1 MRRASATILI
11 SLRPYRSAAQS
22 IWTNMYLTASHRFAR
37 LRVLWSFA
45 APHRAKLATGLVL
58 GLMASAAG
66 LASPMI
72 TKLVLDSLGAKT
84 SLALPVVA
92 LVGLLMFSAVI
103 AYAESVLLAVVGEQ
117 IVLDARKSLV
127 HRFLRATVPN
137 ISSHRPGELVTR
149 VTSDTVLL
157 HEASASINGLI
168 NGTVMLTGTFVLM
181 AVLDIPLLA
190 TTLVTVAVVAAL
202 FAALMPGIATDQ
214 QQAQHHLGKAGG
226 ILEGAVRAIR
236 TVKASRAEERQADR
250 IIHEANAST
259 RHAIRAARRES
270 LAWTIA
276 STGANLAIV
285 VVLAVGAWR
294 VSEGAMPLSSLV
306 AFLLYAF
313 GLIDPITELSH
324 NVTTLQAGIAAAG
337 RIRQAET
344 IATESDSATTSFEP
358 DLPGGDV
365 PVLEF
370 RSVTA
375 GYPRAPHVVRDVD
388 LVVGRS
394 GHTAIVGPS
403 GAGKT
408 TMLALIMRFLEP
420 AHGKLL
426 LNGRPYQA
434 YTHAELRSRMAFVE
448 QDTPIIPGTIR
459 ENLLYTFPDASDAEL
474 HAVLRE
480 VQLAEEIAALER
492 GLDTDLN
499 SSAVSTGQRQRIALA
514 RALLRPSDVLLLDE
528 ATAHL
533 DGLTETAIAAC
544 IRQRARRQAV
554 ITVAHR
560 LSTVIDADAI
570 VVMER
575 GRIRAHGT
583 HRDLIAG
590 DDMYRSLVNAMHV
603 VDPTASPVG
612 G

>member
-1 MRRASATILI
+1 
-11 SLRPYRSAAQS
+11 
-22 IWTNMYLTASHRFAR
+22 MYSNASHRFAR

-45 APHRAKLATGLVL
+45 SPHRTKLAIGLVL
-58 GLMASAAG
+58 GLLASAAG

-72 TKLVLDSLGAKT
+72 TKLVLDSLGART
-84 SLALPVVA
+84 SLLLPVAA
-92 LVGLLMFSAVI
+92 LVGLLIFSAVI
-103 AYAESVLLAVVGEQ
+103 AYVESILLAVVGER

-127 HRFLRATVPN
+127 HRFLRATVPT

-157 HEASASINGLI
+157 HEASASISGLI

-190 TTLVTVAVVAAL
+190 TTLVTVAVVTAL

-214 QQAQHHLGKAGG
+214 QQAQHHLGKVGG
-226 ILEGAVRAIR
+226 LLEGAVRAIR

-270 LAWTIA
+270 LAWTFA
-276 STGANLAIV
+276 SAGANLAIV
-285 VVLAVGAWR
+285 VVLAMGAWR
-294 VSEGAMPLSSLV
+294 VSEGAMALSSLI

-337 RIRQAET
+337 RICQAE
-344 IATESDSATTSFEP
+344 ALPLESDSATVSAQNSQSA
-358 DLPGGDV
+358 GDA

-375 GYPRAPHVVRDVD
+375 GYPGASEIVRDID
-388 LVVGRS
+388 LVIRRCS
-394 GHTAIVGPS
+394 HTAIVGPS

-408 TMLALIMRFLEP
+408 TMLSLIMRFLEP
-420 AHGKLL
+420 AHGQLL
-426 LNGRPYQA
+426 LNGRPYHG
-434 YTHAELRSRMAFVE
+434 YTHAELRERTAFVE
-448 QDTPIIPGTIR
+448 QDTPIVPGTVR
-459 ENLLYTFPDASDAEL
+459 DNLLYTFPDASEAEL
-474 HAVLRE
+474 HHVLHE
-480 VQLAEEIAALER
+480 VRLAEEITELEH

-514 RALLRPSDVLLLDE
+514 RALLRPSDVLVLDE

-544 IRQRARRQAV
+544 IRQRARKQAV

-560 LSTVIDADAI
+560 LSTVIDADTI
-570 VVMER
+570 LVMER

-590 DDMYRSLVNAMHV
+590 DEMYRSLVNAMRV
-603 VDPTASPVG
+603 ADPTDCPIG

>member
-1 MRRASATILI
+1 MHFLAT
-11 SLRPYRSAAQS
+11 P
-22 IWTNMYLTASHRFAR
+22 RFER
-37 LRVLWSFA
+37 LHVLWSFA
-45 APHRAKLATGLVL
+45 APHRTRLAIGLVL

-72 TKLVLDSLGAKT
+72 TKVVLDSLGTKAP
-84 SLALPVVA
+84 LILPVVT
-92 LVGLLMFSAVI
+92 LVGLLMFSAAI
-103 AYAESVLLAVVGEQ
+103 AYVESILLATVGER

-127 HRFLRATVPN
+127 HRFLRATVPA
-137 ISSHRPGELVTR
+137 ISSHRPGELVSR

-214 QQAQHHLGKAGG
+214 QQAQHHLGKVGG
-226 ILEGAVRAIR
+226 LLEGTVRAIR
-236 TVKASRAEERQADR
+236 TVKASRAEERQADQ
-250 IIHEANAST
+250 IIVEADAST
-259 RHAIRAARRES
+259 HHAIRAARRES

-276 STGANLAIV
+276 TAGANLAIV

-294 VSEGAMPLSSLV
+294 VSENAMALSSLI

-344 IATESDSATTSFEP
+344 ITTESDTAAVSFESEP
-358 DLPGGDV
+358 PTGDA

-375 GYPRAPHVVRDVD
+375 GYPSTSPTVRDVN
-388 LVVGRS
+388 LIVARC

-420 AHGKLL
+420 EHGELL

-434 YTHAELRSRMAFVE
+434 YTHADLRARMAFVE
-448 QDTPIIPGTIR
+448 QDTPIVPGTIR
-459 ENLLYTFPDASDAEL
+459 DNLLYTFPDASEAEL

-480 VQLAEEIAALER
+480 VRLAEEIAELEH
-492 GLDTDLN
+492 GLGTDLN

-514 RALLRPSDVLLLDE
+514 RALLQPSDVLLLDE

-544 IRQRARRQAV
+544 IRQRARKQAV

-560 LSTVIDADAI
+560 LSTIIDADNI
-570 VVMER
+570 LVMER
-575 GRIRAHGT
+575 GRIRAHGK

-590 DDMYRSLVNAMHV
+590 DEMYRSLVNAMNV
-603 VDPTASPVG
+603 ADPTACPVG

>member
-1 MRRASATILI
+1 MHFLAT
-11 SLRPYRSAAQS
+11 P
-22 IWTNMYLTASHRFAR
+22 RFER
-37 LRVLWSFA
+37 LHVLWSFA
-45 APHRAKLATGLVL
+45 APHRTRLAIGLVL

-72 TKLVLDSLGAKT
+72 TKVVLDSLGTKAP
-84 SLALPVVA
+84 LILPVVA

-103 AYAESVLLAVVGEQ
+103 AYVESILLATVGER

-127 HRFLRATVPN
+127 HRFLRATVPA
-137 ISSHRPGELVTR
+137 ISSHRPGELVSR

-214 QQAQHHLGKAGG
+214 QQAQHHLGKVGG
-226 ILEGAVRAIR
+226 LLEGTVRAIR
-236 TVKASRAEERQADR
+236 TVKACRAEERQADQ
-250 IIHEANAST
+250 IIVEADAST
-259 RHAIRAARRES
+259 HHAIRAARRES

-276 STGANLAIV
+276 TAGANLAIV

-294 VSEGAMPLSSLV
+294 VSENAMALSSLI

-344 IATESDSATTSFEP
+344 ITTESDTAAVSFESETP
-358 DLPGGDV
+358 TGDA

-375 GYPRAPHVVRDVD
+375 GYPSTSPTVRDVN
-388 LVVGRS
+388 LIVARC

-420 AHGKLL
+420 EHGELL

-434 YTHAELRSRMAFVE
+434 YTHADLRARMAFVE
-448 QDTPIIPGTIR
+448 QDTPIVPGTIR
-459 ENLLYTFPDASDAEL
+459 DNLLYAFPDASEAEL

-480 VQLAEEIAALER
+480 VRLAEEIAELEH
-492 GLDTDLN
+492 GLGTDLN

-514 RALLRPSDVLLLDE
+514 RALLQPSDVLLLDE

-544 IRQRARRQAV
+544 IRQRARKQAV

-560 LSTVIDADAI
+560 LSTVIDADNI
-570 VVMER
+570 MVMER

-590 DDMYRSLVNAMHV
+590 DEMYRSLVNAMNV
-603 VDPTASPVG
+603 ADPTACPVG

>member
-1 MRRASATILI
+1 M
-11 SLRPYRSAAQS
+11 YSAASQ
-22 IWTNMYLTASHRFAR
+22 RFAR

-45 APHRAKLATGLVL
+45 APHRARLAVGLVL
-58 GLMASAAG
+58 GLLASAAG

-72 TKLVLDSLGAKT
+72 TKLVLDSLGAKE
-84 SLALPVVA
+84 SLVLPVAA
-92 LVGLLMFSAVI
+92 LVGLLMFSAVV
-103 AYAESVLLAVVGEQ
+103 AYAESILLAVVGER

-127 HRFLRATVPN
+127 HRFLRATVPT
-137 ISSHRPGELVTR
+137 IGSHRPGELVTR

-157 HEASASINGLI
+157 HEASTSINGLI

-226 ILEGAVRAIR
+226 ILEVAVRAIR
-236 TVKASRAEERQADR
+236 TVKASRAEERQADQ
-250 IIHEANAST
+250 IIVEANAST
-259 RHAIRAARRES
+259 HHAIRAARRES

-294 VSEGAMPLSSLV
+294 VSEGAMALSSLV

-337 RIRQAET
+337 RIRQAEA
-344 IATESDSATTSFEP
+344 IPVESDSATAPAQTGRSA
-358 DLPGGDV
+358 DGA

-375 GYPRAPHVVRDVD
+375 GYPRAAHIVRNVD

-420 AHGKLL
+420 AHGELL
-426 LNGRPYQA
+426 LNGHPYQA
-434 YTHAELRSRMAFVE
+434 YTHAELRARMAFVE
-448 QDTPIIPGTIR
+448 QDTPIVPGTIR
-459 ENLLYTFPDASDAEL
+459 DNLLYTFPDASETEL
-474 HAVLRE
+474 RAVLHE
-480 VQLAEEIAALER
+480 VCLTDEIAGLDR

-533 DGLTETAIAAC
+533 DGVTEAAIAAC
-544 IRQRARRQAV
+544 IRRRARTQAV

-560 LSTVIDADAI
+560 LSTVIDADTI
-570 VVMER
+570 LVMER
-575 GRIRAHGT
+575 GRIRALGT

-590 DDMYRSLVNAMHV
+590 DEMYRRLVKAMDV
-603 VDPTASPVG
+603 AEPTASPVVG
-612 G
+612 

>member
-1 MRRASATILI
+1 MHSTD
-11 SLRPYRSAAQS
+11 SL
-22 IWTNMYLTASHRFAR
+22 RFAR

-45 APHRAKLATGLVL
+45 APHRTRLAIGLVL
-58 GLMASAAG
+58 GLLASTAG

-72 TKLVLDSLGAKT
+72 TKLVLDSLGART
-84 SLALPVVA
+84 SLLVPVA
-92 LVGLLMFSAVI
+92 TLVGLLMFSAVI
-103 AYAESVLLAVVGEQ
+103 AYAESLLLAVVGER

-127 HRFLRATVPN
+127 HRFLRATVPT

-190 TTLVTVAVVAAL
+190 TTMVTVAVVTAL

-214 QQAQHHLGKAGG
+214 QDAQHHLGKAGG
-226 ILEGAVRAIR
+226 ALEGALRAIR

-276 STGANLAIV
+276 SAGANLAIV

-294 VSEGAMPLSSLV
+294 VNEGAMALSSLI

-337 RIRQAET
+337 RIRQAEA
-344 IATESDSATTSFEP
+344 IPVESDSATASARTSQSA
-358 DLPGGDV
+358 GDA

-375 GYPRAPHVVRDVD
+375 GYPRASKIVRDVD
-388 LVVGRS
+388 LVVQRC

-420 AHGKLL
+420 AHGELL
-426 LNGRPYQA
+426 LNGRPYPV
-434 YTHAELRSRMAFVE
+434 YTHAELRARMAFVE
-448 QDTPIIPGTIR
+448 QDTPIVPGTIR
-459 ENLLYTFPDASDAEL
+459 DNLLYSFPDASEAEL
-474 HAVLRE
+474 RAVLQE
-480 VQLAEEIAALER
+480 VRLAEEITALEH

-533 DGLTETAIAAC
+533 DGLTETAITGC
-544 IRQRARRQAV
+544 IRQRARKQAV

-560 LSTVIDADAI
+560 LSTVIDADTI
-570 VVMER
+570 LVMEG
-575 GRIRAHGT
+575 GRIRARGT
-583 HRDLIAG
+583 HRDLVAG
-590 DDMYRSLVNAMHV
+590 DEMYRSLVNAMHL
-603 VDPTASPVG
+603 DNPAACPVG

>member
-1 MRRASATILI
+1 MDMHFLAT
-11 SLRPYRSAAQS
+11 P
-22 IWTNMYLTASHRFAR
+22 RFER
-37 LRVLWSFA
+37 LHVLWSFA
-45 APHRAKLATGLVL
+45 APHRTRLAIGLVL

-72 TKLVLDSLGAKT
+72 TKVVLDSLGAKT
-84 SLALPVVA
+84 PLLLPVVT

-103 AYAESVLLAVVGEQ
+103 AYVESILLAVVGER

-127 HRFLRATVPN
+127 HRFLRATVPT
-137 ISSHRPGELVTR
+137 ISSHRPGELVSR

-181 AVLDIPLLA
+181 AVLDVPLLA

-214 QQAQHHLGKAGG
+214 QQAQHHLGKVGG
-226 ILEGAVRAIR
+226 LLEGTVRAIR
-236 TVKASRAEERQADR
+236 TVKASRAEERQPDQ
-250 IIHEANAST
+250 IIVEANAST
-259 RHAIRAARRES
+259 HYAIRAARRES
-270 LAWTIA
+270 LAWTVA
-276 STGANLAIV
+276 TAGANLAIV

-294 VSEGAMPLSSLV
+294 VSENAMALSSLI

-344 IATESDSATTSFEP
+344 ITTESDSAMASSRTNQP
-358 DLPGGDV
+358 AGV
-365 PVLEF
+365 APVLEF

-375 GYPRAPHVVRDVD
+375 GYPRASHIVRDVD
-388 LVVGRS
+388 LVAGRC

-420 AHGKLL
+420 EHGELL
-426 LNGRPYQA
+426 LNGLPYQA

-448 QDTPIIPGTIR
+448 QDTPIVPGTIR
-459 ENLLYTFPDASDAEL
+459 ENLLYTFPDASEAEL

-480 VQLAEEIAALER
+480 VQLAEEIAALEH

-544 IRQRARRQAV
+544 IRQRARTQAV

-560 LSTVIDADAI
+560 LSTVIDADTI
-570 VVMER
+570 LVMER

-583 HRDLIAG
+583 HRHLIAA
-590 DDMYRSLVNAMHV
+590 DEMYRSLVNAMHV
-603 VDPTASPVG
+603 VDPTACPVG

>member
-1 MRRASATILI
+1 MHPA
-11 SLRPYRSAAQS
+11 
-22 IWTNMYLTASHRFAR
+22 ASHRFAR

-45 APHRAKLATGLVL
+45 APHRTRLAIGLAL
-58 GLMASAAG
+58 GLLASSAG

-72 TKLVLDSLGAKT
+72 TKLVLDSLGART
-84 SLALPVVA
+84 SPLLPVVA

-103 AYAESVLLAVVGEQ
+103 AYAESILLAVVGER

-127 HRFLRATVPN
+127 HRFLRATVPT

-157 HEASASINGLI
+157 HEASTSINGLI

-202 FAALMPGIATDQ
+202 FAALMPGIATYQ
-214 QQAQHHLGKAGG
+214 QQAQHHLGRAGG
-226 ILEGAVRAIR
+226 VLEGAVRAIR

-250 IIHEANAST
+250 IIHEANTST
-259 RHAIRAARRES
+259 RYAIRAARRES

-276 STGANLAIV
+276 SAGANLAIV

-294 VSEGAMPLSSLV
+294 VSEGAMALSSLI

-313 GLIDPITELSH
+313 GLIDPVTELSH

-337 RIRQAET
+337 RIRQAEAMP
-344 IATESDSATTSFEP
+344 IESDPATASASAQTNRSA
-358 DLPGGDV
+358 GDA
-365 PVLEF
+365 PVLEL

-375 GYPRAPHVVRDVD
+375 GYPRASHIVRDID
-388 LVVGRS
+388 LVVGRC

-408 TMLALIMRFLEP
+408 TMFSLIMRFLEP
-420 AHGKLL
+420 AHGELL

-434 YTHAELRSRMAFVE
+434 YTHAELRARMAFVE
-448 QDTPIIPGTIR
+448 QDTPIVPGTIR
-459 ENLLYTFPDASDAEL
+459 DNLLYSFPDASEAEL
-474 HAVLRE
+474 HAALQE
-480 VQLAEEIAALER
+480 VRLTEEMAALEH

-544 IRQRARRQAV
+544 IRQRARKQAV

-560 LSTVIDADAI
+560 LATVIDADNI
-570 VVMER
+570 LVMER
-575 GRIRAHGT
+575 GRIRACGT

-590 DDMYRSLVNAMHV
+590 DEMYRSLVNAMHIV
-603 VDPTASPVG
+603 EPTNCPVG
-612 G
+612 E

>member
-1 MRRASATILI
+1 M
-11 SLRPYRSAAQS
+11 YS
-22 IWTNMYLTASHRFAR
+22 IASHRFAR

-45 APHRAKLATGLVL
+45 SPHRTKLAIGLVL
-58 GLMASAAG
+58 GLLASAAG

-72 TKLVLDSLGAKT
+72 TKLVLDSLGART
-84 SLALPVVA
+84 SLLLPVAA

-103 AYAESVLLAVVGEQ
+103 AYVESILLAVVGER

-127 HRFLRATVPN
+127 HRFLRATVPS

-190 TTLVTVAVVAAL
+190 ITLLTVAVVTAL

-214 QQAQHHLGKAGG
+214 QQAQHHLGKVGG
-226 ILEGAVRAIR
+226 LLEGAVRAIR

-270 LAWTIA
+270 LAWTVA
-276 STGANLAIV
+276 SAGANLAIV

-294 VSEGAMPLSSLV
+294 VSEGAMALSSLI

-324 NVTTLQAGIAAAG
+324 NITTLQAGIAAAG
-337 RIRQAET
+337 RIRQAEA
-344 IATESDSATTSFEP
+344 IPIESDSATASVDSTQSA
-358 DLPGGDV
+358 GDA

-375 GYPRAPHVVRDVD
+375 GYPGASEIVRDID
-388 LVVGRS
+388 LVIRRCS
-394 GHTAIVGPS
+394 HTAIVGPS

-408 TMLALIMRFLEP
+408 TMLSLIMRFLEP
-420 AHGKLL
+420 AHGQLL
-426 LNGRPYQA
+426 LNGRPYHG
-434 YTHAELRSRMAFVE
+434 YTHAELRERMAFVE
-448 QDTPIIPGTIR
+448 QDTPIVPGTVR
-459 ENLLYTFPDASDAEL
+459 DNLLYTFPDASEAEL
-474 HAVLRE
+474 HHVLHE
-480 VQLAEEIAALER
+480 VRLAEEITELEH

-514 RALLRPSDVLLLDE
+514 RALLRPSDVLVLDE

-544 IRQRARRQAV
+544 IRQRARKQAV

-560 LSTVIDADAI
+560 LSTVIDADTI
-570 VVMER
+570 LVMER

-590 DDMYRSLVNAMHV
+590 DEMYRGLVNAMRV
-603 VDPTASPVG
+603 ADPTDCPVG

>member
-1 MRRASATILI
+1 MYSA
-11 SLRPYRSAAQS
+11 
-22 IWTNMYLTASHRFAR
+22 ASHRFAR
-37 LRVLWSFA
+37 LRALWSFA
-45 APHRAKLATGLVL
+45 APHRARLAVGLVL
-58 GLMASAAG
+58 GLLASVAS

-72 TKLVLDSLGAKT
+72 TKLVLDSLGARA
-84 SLALPVVA
+84 SLALPVIA

-103 AYAESVLLAVVGEQ
+103 AYAESILLAVVGER
-117 IVLDARKSLV
+117 IVLDARKRLV
-127 HRFLRATVPN
+127 HRFLRATVPT

-157 HEASASINGLI
+157 HEASTSINGLI

-214 QQAQHHLGKAGG
+214 QQAQHHLGTAGG
-226 ILEGAVRAIR
+226 LLEGAVRAIR
-236 TVKASRAEERQADR
+236 TVKASRAEDRQANR

-276 STGANLAIV
+276 SAGANLAIV

-294 VSEGAMPLSSLV
+294 VSGGAMALSSLV

-337 RIRQAET
+337 RIRQAE
-344 IATESDSATTSFEP
+344 ALPVESDAATVPAQTNQSA
-358 DLPGGDV
+358 GIA

-375 GYPRAPHVVRDVD
+375 GYPGASHVVHDVD
-388 LVVGRS
+388 LAVGRA

-408 TMLALIMRFLEP
+408 TMLALIMRFLDP
-420 AHGKLL
+420 AHGELL
-426 LNGRPYQA
+426 LNGHPYQA
-434 YTHAELRSRMAFVE
+434 YTHAELRARMALVE
-448 QDTPIIPGTIR
+448 QDTPVVPGTIR
-459 ENLLYTFPDASDAEL
+459 DNLLYTFPDASETEL
-474 HAVLRE
+474 RAVLHE
-480 VQLAEEIAALER
+480 VCLTDEIAGLDR
-492 GLDTDLN
+492 GLDTDLD

-533 DGLTETAIAAC
+533 DGVTETAIAAC
-544 IRQRARRQAV
+544 IRRRARTQAV

-560 LSTVIDADAI
+560 LSTVIDADTI
-570 VVMER
+570 LVMER
-575 GRIRAHGT
+575 GRIRARGT

-590 DDMYRSLVNAMHV
+590 DEVYRRLVKAMHV
-603 VDPTASPVG
+603 AEPVASPGVG
-612 G
+612 

>member
-1 MRRASATILI
+1 MHFLAT
-11 SLRPYRSAAQS
+11 P
-22 IWTNMYLTASHRFAR
+22 RFER
-37 LRVLWSFA
+37 LHVLWSFA
-45 APHRAKLATGLVL
+45 APHRTRLAIGLVL

-72 TKLVLDSLGAKT
+72 TKVVLDSLGTKAP
-84 SLALPVVA
+84 LILPVVT
-92 LVGLLMFSAVI
+92 LVGLLMFSAAI
-103 AYAESVLLAVVGEQ
+103 AYVESILLATVGER

-127 HRFLRATVPN
+127 HRFLRATVPA
-137 ISSHRPGELVTR
+137 ISSHRPGELVSR

-157 HEASASINGLI
+157 HEASASINGLV

-214 QQAQHHLGKAGG
+214 QQAQHHLGKVGG
-226 ILEGAVRAIR
+226 LLEGTVRAIR
-236 TVKASRAEERQADR
+236 TVKASRAEERQADQ
-250 IIHEANAST
+250 IIVEADAST
-259 RHAIRAARRES
+259 HHAIRAARRES

-276 STGANLAIV
+276 TAGANLAIV

-294 VSEGAMPLSSLV
+294 VSENAMALSSLI

-344 IATESDSATTSFEP
+344 ITTESDTAAVSFESEP
-358 DLPGGDV
+358 PTGDA

-375 GYPRAPHVVRDVD
+375 GYPSTSPTVRDVN
-388 LVVGRS
+388 LIVARC

-420 AHGKLL
+420 EHGELL

-434 YTHAELRSRMAFVE
+434 YTHADLRARMAFVE
-448 QDTPIIPGTIR
+448 QDTPIVPGTIR
-459 ENLLYTFPDASDAEL
+459 DNLLYTFPDASEAEL

-480 VQLAEEIAALER
+480 VRLAEEIAELEH
-492 GLDTDLN
+492 GLGTDLN

-514 RALLRPSDVLLLDE
+514 RALLQPSDVLLLDE

-544 IRQRARRQAV
+544 IRQRARKQAV

-560 LSTVIDADAI
+560 LSTVIDADNI
-570 VVMER
+570 LVMER

-590 DDMYRSLVNAMHV
+590 DEMYRSLVNAMNV
-603 VDPTASPVG
+603 ADPTACPVG

>member
-1 MRRASATILI
+1 M
-11 SLRPYRSAAQS
+11 YS
-22 IWTNMYLTASHRFAR
+22 IASHRFAR

-45 APHRAKLATGLVL
+45 SPHRTKLAIGLVL
-58 GLMASAAG
+58 GLLASAAG

-72 TKLVLDSLGAKT
+72 TKLVLDSLGART
-84 SLALPVVA
+84 SLLLPVAA

-103 AYAESVLLAVVGEQ
+103 AYVESILLAVVGER

-127 HRFLRATVPN
+127 HRFLRATVPS

-190 TTLVTVAVVAAL
+190 TTLLTVAVVTAL

-214 QQAQHHLGKAGG
+214 QQAQHHLGKVGG
-226 ILEGAVRAIR
+226 LLEGAVRAIR

-270 LAWTIA
+270 LAWTVA
-276 STGANLAIV
+276 SAGANLAIV

-294 VSEGAMPLSSLV
+294 VSEGAMALSSLI

-324 NVTTLQAGIAAAG
+324 NITTLQAGIAAAG
-337 RIRQAET
+337 RIRQAEA
-344 IATESDSATTSFEP
+344 IPIESDSATASVDSTQSA
-358 DLPGGDV
+358 GDA

-375 GYPRAPHVVRDVD
+375 GYPGASDIVRDID
-388 LVVGRS
+388 LVIRRCS
-394 GHTAIVGPS
+394 HTAIVGPS

-408 TMLALIMRFLEP
+408 TMLSLIMRFLEP
-420 AHGKLL
+420 AHGQLL
-426 LNGRPYQA
+426 LNGRPYDG
-434 YTHAELRSRMAFVE
+434 YTHAELRERMAFVE
-448 QDTPIIPGTIR
+448 QDTPIVPGTVR
-459 ENLLYTFPDASDAEL
+459 DNLLYTFPDASEAEL
-474 HAVLRE
+474 HHVLHE
-480 VQLAEEIAALER
+480 VRLAEEITELEH

-514 RALLRPSDVLLLDE
+514 RALLRPSDVLVLDE

-544 IRQRARRQAV
+544 IRQRVRKQAV

-560 LSTVIDADAI
+560 LSTVIDADTI
-570 VVMER
+570 LVMER

-590 DDMYRSLVNAMHV
+590 DEMYRGLVNAMRV
-603 VDPTASPVG
+603 ADPTDCPVG